1 MTIESIIQYYTIA
14 LFGLV
19 IVFLLYI
26 VYSMEKKMTAM
37 SEEVNELSGAID
49 KTCFGLKELNSHVE
63 TSIKILLSQQVKD
76 ELNDVQKKV

>member
-26 VYSMEKKMTAM
+26 VYSMEKKMSSM
-37 SEEVNELSGAID
+37 SDEINELSGAFD
-49 KTCFGLKELNSHVE
+49 KTCYGLEELNKHVE
-63 TSIKILLSQQVKD
+63 TSIKITLSQQAKNEMD
-76 ELNDVQKKV
+76 ELQKKV